1 MRLFIIWRIMKAYA
15 GKMTLSRLVNILQ
28 DIAHE
33 GKAQYEVDLDLET
46 HVLSGFEVDDENQKI
61 VLKSEEAE

>member
-1 MRLFIIWRIMKAYA
+1 MKACA

-28 DIAHE
+28 DVAFD

-46 HVLSGFEVDDENQKI
+46 HVLSGFEVDDENKKI
-61 VLKSEEAE
+61 VLKSEEVE

>member
-1 MRLFIIWRIMKAYA
+1 MRLSITWRTMKAYA
-15 GKMTLSRLVNILQ
+15 GKITLSRLVNILQ
-28 DIAHE
+28 DIAFE

-46 HVLSGFEVDDENQKI
+46 HILSGFEVDDENKKV

>member
-1 MRLFIIWRIMKAYA
+1 MKAYA

-46 HVLSGFEVDDENQKI
+46 HVLSGFEIDDENQKVI
-61 VLKSEEAE
+61 LKSEEVE

>member
-61 VLKSEEAE
+61 VLKSEEVK